1 MRQQEPVDIG
11 RVIDGGR
18 WSGYQRWLVSLA
30 ALAVIFDGIDNQLM
44 GIAVPTIMRE
54 WSLPRGAFSSVISL
68 GFLGMMTG
76 GAIAGLLGDR
86 FGRRLMLVISVLV
99 FGTMTM
105 MVAFVDSV
113 GALGALRFLTGL
125 GLGGAIPNA
134 AALAAEYVPLSH
146 RPMAVTVT
154 IVCVPAGAML
164 AGLIAI
170 PALPMFGWR
179 TLFLIGGAMPVVAA
193 GLFRWWL
200 PESPRYLARH
210 RDRHPELAASLAR
223 MGHPVPADSVF
234 VDKTEVPVGR
244 ATIGTL
250 FTAEWR
256 GDTIALLAAFFS
268 GLLAVYLGF
277 SWIPSLLTSAGFSAS
292 IASSGITAFN
302 LGGVIGALGC
312 GIVIARAGSRLAML
326 VMAGGAAIAAAV
338 MGVMDLSPGAPL
350 APIVALLTITGALI
364 NGVQTTMY
372 ALAANVY
379 PAAIRATGVG
389 TAVSFG
395 RIGAVLTGY
404 VGTWALEAGGSR
416 MFFWVIATSM
426 VVCTV
431 ALASVRRH
439 VPRRP

>member
-1 MRQQEPVDIG
+1 MQQREAVDIG
-11 RVIDGGR
+11 RLIDGGR

-30 ALAVIFDGIDNQLM
+30 ALAVVFDGIDNQLM

-54 WSLPRGAFSSVISL
+54 WSLPRSAFSSVISL

-86 FGRRLMLVISVLV
+86 FGRRIALVVSVLV

-105 MVAFVDSV
+105 MVAFVDGV
-113 GALGALRFLTGL
+113 GTLGVLRFMTGL

-170 PALPMFGWR
+170 PALPLFGWR

-193 GLFRWWL
+193 VLFRVWL
-200 PESPRYLARH
+200 PESPRYLARYPA
-210 RDRHPELAASLAR
+210 RHAELAAALGR
-223 MGHPVPADSVF
+223 MGHQVPAHAVF
-234 VDKTEVPVGR
+234 IDTTEAPVGR

-268 GLLAVYLGF
+268 GLLSVYLGF
-277 SWIPSLLTSAGFSAS
+277 SWIPSLLTAAGFSPS

-302 LGGVIGALGC
+302 MGGVIGALGC
-312 GIVIARAGSRLAML
+312 GAVIARAGSRVAM
-326 VMAGGAAIAAAV
+326 VAMAGGAAISAGA
-338 MGVMDLSPGAPL
+338 MGLMDLTPGASL

-379 PAAIRATGVG
+379 PAAVRATGVG

-404 VGTWALEAGGSR
+404 IGTWALEAGGSR
-416 MFFWVIATSM
+416 LFFWVIATSM
-426 VVCTV
+426 VVCAG

-439 VPRRP
+439 IPRR